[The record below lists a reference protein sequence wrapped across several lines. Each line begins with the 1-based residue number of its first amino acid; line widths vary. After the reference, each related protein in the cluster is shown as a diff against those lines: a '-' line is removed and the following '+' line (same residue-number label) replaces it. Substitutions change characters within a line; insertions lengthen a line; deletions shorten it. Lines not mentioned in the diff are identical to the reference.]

1 MFRKQTRERDAG
13 ANASVIGIHYPQDR
27 CARLRIRKQVFDVTA
42 ASRTELRFCCMRRA
56 ALSDF
61 PLGDW
66 VVAKLQLL
74 SGKILKVTGY
84 TAWEADG
91 GLRLQLIQALPR
103 NVLLKEQRLATG
115 RSGGFL
121 LRRLGL

>member
-1 MFRKQTRERDAG
+1 
-13 ANASVIGIHYPQDR
+13 
-27 CARLRIRKQVFDVTA
+27 
-42 ASRTELRFCCMRRA
+42 MRRA

-91 GLRLQLIQALPR
+91 GLRLQLVQAIPSH
-103 NVLLKEQRLATG
+103 VLLKEQRLAMS